1 MTDDEKIVA
10 EMGAELSVHPPIEI
24 VLTATGA
31 LHLAG
36 ILQLT
41 LRHPMIGTS
50 TRATAVAIIEQL
62 RTYFADA
69 PATLKV
75 IQRGDDP
82 SQDRPWRGGPES

>member
-1 MTDDEKIVA
+1 MTPDDKLA
-10 EMGAELSVHPPIEI
+10 ADMAAELAVHPPVDI

-41 LRHPMIGTS
+41 LRHPLIGTS
-50 TRATAVAIIEQL
+50 TRATAIAILEQL

-69 PATLKV
+69 PATLAV
-75 IQRGDDP
+75 LRRGDDP
-82 SQDRPWRGGPES
+82 SQDRPMRGAES